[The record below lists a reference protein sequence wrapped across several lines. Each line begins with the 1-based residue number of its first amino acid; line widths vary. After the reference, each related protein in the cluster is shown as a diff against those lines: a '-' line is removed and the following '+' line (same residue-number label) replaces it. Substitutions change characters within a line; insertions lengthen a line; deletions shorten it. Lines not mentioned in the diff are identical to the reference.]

1 MKCGFS
7 GWIGQPICDF
17 KSATERSIMAKS
29 ETLPIFLDTYKV
41 VLDIYR
47 ATGKLPRE
55 YRYSLGEDMKKD
67 ALNLLRL
74 IFIANHQKNKAET
87 LSQFLAALEIVQLQI
102 RLTYDLR
109 AMPIKTMT
117 HINLGLDGV
126 GRQANAWFRNERSKQ
141 LKKQESS
148 ATEVSPKG

>member
-1 MKCGFS
+1 
-7 GWIGQPICDF
+7 
-17 KSATERSIMAKS
+17 MAKS

-55 YRYSLGEDMKKD
+55 YKYSLGEDMKKD

-109 AMPIKTMT
+109 AMPIRTMT
-117 HINLGLDGV
+117 HINLGLDAV
-126 GRQANAWFRNERSKQ
+126 GRQANAWFRSERSKQ